1 MLEQPSFGLR
11 LRQLRTDRGLSQ
23 TALAGDGM
31 STGYLS
37 RLESGARQPTER
49 AVTYLADRLGI
60 SPAEFAEPAT
70 ASLAQSLTL
79 AAGLDVDATGELLA
93 EAVKV
98 THEQDPLL
106 RWQALWRI
114 AEWRRRHL
122 QYAEEHTHLREL
134 VDVSE
139 QIRIP
144 ELSVRALAQL
154 ARCLRALGEI
164 SAALEAAAAA
174 HQQAVQAGLSTHAR
188 ANALLALVSAES
200 EAGRLPDARAHADE
214 LTALVA
220 GRTDTLWAETMW
232 TGAAVLFRQGDSERA
247 GALLDEALERF
258 DGRENLDLWLRLR
271 TAAAALHLRKSPPDL
286 DRALACVQAIE
297 PALPFAGTPALEQA
311 VMSLRAQI
319 AFQRGELGQARQLL
333 DRLDSAEL
341 RMSHREQVRL
351 EILRHQLLIAEGREE
366 EGLAGMRALAQQ
378 AQEEANIDLAAE
390 IWRLTAESLTQSHDR
405 APA

>member
-23 TALAGDGM
+23 AAIAGDGM

-79 AAGLDVDATGELLA
+79 AATLDVDATGELLA

-114 AEWRRRHL
+114 AEWRRRHRES
-122 QYAEEHTHLREL
+122 AEEHAHLREL
-134 VDVSE
+134 VDLSE
-139 QIRIP
+139 QIRMP

-164 SAALEAAAAA
+164 PAAFEAAAAA
-174 HQQAVQAGLSTHAR
+174 HRQAVESGLSTHAR
-188 ANALLALVSAES
+188 ASALLALVSAES
-200 EAGRLPDARAHADE
+200 EAGRLPDAKAHADE

-220 GRTDTLWAETMW
+220 GRTDALWAEAMW
-232 TGAAVLFRQGDSERA
+232 TGAAVLFGRGESE
-247 GALLDEALERF
+247 GASAMLEEALERF

-271 TAAAALHLRKSPPDL
+271 TAAAAFHLRKSPPDL
-286 DRALACVQAIE
+286 DRALACVQAVE
-297 PALPFAGTPALEQA
+297 PALPFGGTPALEQA
-311 VMSLRAQI
+311 VMSLRAEI
-319 AFQRGELGQARQLL
+319 AFQRGELGQARELL

-351 EILRHQLLIAEGREE
+351 EILRHQLLIANGRER
-366 EGLAGMRALAQQ
+366 EGLAGLRALAQQ
-378 AQEEANIDLAAE
+378 AQEEANIDLAAD
-390 IWRLTAESLTQSHDR
+390 IWRLTAESLAQSPDR
-405 APA
+405 A